1 MINDKIIEVLI
12 KLNEIKAM
20 NYRNE
25 IEIMNFLEFSNQYFE
40 KDEQIQ
46 FQTIQLL
53 RKMNKTKEALGICDR
68 FPKNEQI
75 QSQKITI
82 LMKQNKID
90 EALKICDR
98 FPRHVPIQSQ
108 KIAILMKQ
116 NKIDEA
122 LEICDK
128 FQKNEQIQSQ
138 KITILQKQN
147 KMDESLE
154 ICHRFSEDKYRK
166 KKKVIIN
173 SENCINNVF
182 ITKKNKP
189 LVSTLLTNIY
199 INNISE
205 EEIQNSDLSD
215 YEKTILLIAY
225 YEKINKKKGINIIK
239 SKKKNTKNIIEVKNY
254 NMLLEKL
261 SRKKNSI
268 FDIMIYEDILKCSI
282 NFEKIS
288 NSFIEETK
296 TKEIKTSE
304 PKVEVLKNKTD
315 KKSVKVVNNR
325 NIEKTDEKEKS
336 TKTKEIKIPKPKVEA
351 VKNKTDEKYIIM
363 SGKVVNNRN
372 IEKTDE
378 KEKSTKTK
386 ESEPQL
392 IKDVFKNEIISIGK
406 QIYVELYNPDNPE
419 RQKDAL
425 KAWDILEQIANSSI
439 NDKKNLKKILRI
451 INLIYPEKEKINYQK
466 YYKY

>member
-1 MINDKIIEVLI
+1 
-12 KLNEIKAM
+12 
-20 NYRNE
+20 
-25 IEIMNFLEFSNQYFE
+25 
-40 KDEQIQ
+40 
-46 FQTIQLL
+46 
-53 RKMNKTKEALGICDR
+53 
-68 FPKNEQI
+68 
-75 QSQKITI
+75 
-82 LMKQNKID
+82 
-90 EALKICDR
+90 
-98 FPRHVPIQSQ
+98 
-108 KIAILMKQ
+108 MKQ

-128 FQKNEQIQSQ
+128 FQKNEVIQSQ

-147 KMDESLE
+147 KIDESLE

-182 ITKKNKP
+182 ITKKNEP

-239 SKKKNTKNIIEVKNY
+239 LKKKNTKNIIEVKNY

-268 FDIMIYEDILKCSI
+268 FDIMIYKDILKCSI

-296 TKEIKTSE
+296 IKEIKTSE
-304 PKVEVLKNKTD
+304 PKVEVSKNKTDKKSVKIVNNRNVEKIDEQKESKKVEEIKTSEPKVEVSKNKTD

-325 NIEKTDEKEKS
+325 NVEKIDEQKESK
-336 TKTKEIKIPKPKVEA
+336 KAEEIKISEPKVE
-351 VKNKTDEKYIIM
+351 VSKNKTDEKYITM

-372 IEKTDE
+372 IEKMDE

-392 IKDVFKNEIISIGK
+392 IKDIFKNEIISIGK
-406 QIYVELYNPDNPE
+406 QIYVELYNPE

-439 NDKKNLKKILRI
+439 NDKKNLKKMLRI
-451 INLIYPEKEKINYQK
+451 INLVYPEKEKINYQK
-466 YYKY
+466 YHKY

>member
-46 FQTIQLL
+46 FQTIKLL

-68 FPKNEQI
+68 FPENELIQSQKITILMKQNKIDEALGICDKFQKNEQI

-90 EALKICDR
+90 EAL
-98 FPRHVPIQSQ
+98 
-108 KIAILMKQ
+108 
-116 NKIDEA
+116 
-122 LEICDK
+122 EICDK
-128 FQKNEQIQSQ
+128 FQKNEVIQSQ

-147 KMDESLE
+147 KIDESLE

-239 SKKKNTKNIIEVKNY
+239 LKKKNTKNIIEVKNY

-268 FDIMIYEDILKCSI
+268 FDIIIYKDILKCSI

-288 NSFIEETK
+288 NSLIEETK
-296 TKEIKTSE
+296 IKEIKTSE

-325 NIEKTDEKEKS
+325 NVEKIDEQKESK
-336 TKTKEIKIPKPKVEA
+336 KAEEIKTSEPKVE
-351 VKNKTDEKYIIM
+351 VSKNKTDEKYITM

-392 IKDVFKNEIISIGK
+392 IKDIFKNEIISIGK

-439 NDKKNLKKILRI
+439 NDKKNLEKILRI
-451 INLIYPEKEKINYQK
+451 INLVYPEKEKINYQK
-466 YYKY
+466 YHKY

>member
-1 MINDKIIEVLI
+1 MINEKIIEVLI

-46 FQTIQLL
+46 FQTIKLL
-53 RKMNKTKEALGICDR
+53 RKMNKTK
-68 FPKNEQI
+68 
-75 QSQKITI
+75 
-82 LMKQNKID
+82 
-90 EALKICDR
+90 
-98 FPRHVPIQSQ
+98 
-108 KIAILMKQ
+108 
-116 NKIDEA
+116 EA

-128 FQKNEQIQSQ
+128 FQKNEVIQSQ

-147 KMDESLE
+147 KIDESLE

-182 ITKKNKP
+182 ITKKNEP

-239 SKKKNTKNIIEVKNY
+239 LKKKNTKNIIEVKNY

-268 FDIMIYEDILKCSI
+268 FDIMIYKDILKCSI

-296 TKEIKTSE
+296 IKEIKTSE
-304 PKVEVLKNKTD
+304 PKVEV
-315 KKSVKVVNNR
+315 S
-325 NIEKTDEKEKS
+325 
-336 TKTKEIKIPKPKVEA
+336 
-351 VKNKTDEKYIIM
+351 KNKTDEKYITM

-372 IEKTDE
+372 IEKMDE

-392 IKDVFKNEIISIGK
+392 IKDIFKNEIISIGK
-406 QIYVELYNPDNPE
+406 QIYVELYNPE

-439 NDKKNLKKILRI
+439 NDKKNLKKMLRI
-451 INLIYPEKEKINYQK
+451 INLVSPEKEKINYQK
-466 YYKY
+466 YHKY

>member
-1 MINDKIIEVLI
+1 MINEKIIEVLI

-46 FQTIQLL
+46 FQTIKLL

-68 FPKNEQI
+68 FPENEPI

-82 LMKQNKID
+82 LMKQNKMD
-90 EALKICDR
+90 EALEICDR
-98 FPRHVPIQSQ
+98 FPRYAQIQSQ
-108 KIAILMKQ
+108 KITILMKQ

-128 FQKNEQIQSQ
+128 FQKNEVIQSQ

-147 KMDESLE
+147 KIDESLE

-182 ITKKNKP
+182 ITKKNEP

-239 SKKKNTKNIIEVKNY
+239 LKKKNTKNIIEVKNY

-268 FDIMIYEDILKCSI
+268 FDIMIYKDILKCSI

-296 TKEIKTSE
+296 IKEIKTSE
-304 PKVEVLKNKTD
+304 PKVEVSKNKTD

-325 NIEKTDEKEKS
+325 NVEKIDEQKESK
-336 TKTKEIKIPKPKVEA
+336 KAEEIKISEPKVE
-351 VKNKTDEKYIIM
+351 VSKNKTDEKYITM

-372 IEKTDE
+372 IEKMDE

-392 IKDVFKNEIISIGK
+392 IKDIFKNEIISIGK
-406 QIYVELYNPDNPE
+406 QIYVELYNPE

-439 NDKKNLKKILRI
+439 NDKKNLKKMLRI
-451 INLIYPEKEKINYQK
+451 INLVSPEKEKINYQK
-466 YYKY
+466 YHKY

>member
-1 MINDKIIEVLI
+1 
-12 KLNEIKAM
+12 
-20 NYRNE
+20 
-25 IEIMNFLEFSNQYFE
+25 
-40 KDEQIQ
+40 
-46 FQTIQLL
+46 
-53 RKMNKTKEALGICDR
+53 
-68 FPKNEQI
+68 
-75 QSQKITI
+75 
-82 LMKQNKID
+82 
-90 EALKICDR
+90 
-98 FPRHVPIQSQ
+98 
-108 KIAILMKQ
+108 MKQ

-138 KITILQKQN
+138 KIKILQKQNKIDEALGICDKFQKNEQIQSQKITILMKQNKIDEALEICDKFQKNEVIQSQKITILQKQN
-147 KMDESLE
+147 KIDESLE

-182 ITKKNKP
+182 ITKKNEP

-239 SKKKNTKNIIEVKNY
+239 LKKKNTKNIIEVKNY

-268 FDIMIYEDILKCSI
+268 FDIMIYKDILKCSI

-296 TKEIKTSE
+296 IKEIKTSE
-304 PKVEVLKNKTD
+304 PKVEVSKNKTDKKSVKIVNNRNVEKIDEQKESKKVEEIKTSEPKVEVSKNKTD

-325 NIEKTDEKEKS
+325 NVEKIDEQKESK
-336 TKTKEIKIPKPKVEA
+336 KAEEIKISEPKVE
-351 VKNKTDEKYIIM
+351 VSKNKTDEKYITM

-372 IEKTDE
+372 IEKMDE

-392 IKDVFKNEIISIGK
+392 IKDIFKNEIISIGK
-406 QIYVELYNPDNPE
+406 QIYVELYNPE

-439 NDKKNLKKILRI
+439 NDKKNLKKMLRI
-451 INLIYPEKEKINYQK
+451 INLVYPEKEKINYQK
-466 YYKY
+466 YHKY

>member
-46 FQTIQLL
+46 FQTIKLL
-53 RKMNKTKEALGICDR
+53 RKMNKTKEALKICDRFPENELIQSQKIKILQKQNKMDEALEICDKFQKNGIIQFQKITILMKQNKIDEALGICDI

-82 LMKQNKID
+82 LMKQNK
-90 EALKICDR
+90 
-98 FPRHVPIQSQ
+98 
-108 KIAILMKQ
+108 M
-116 NKIDEA
+116 DEA
-122 LEICDK
+122 LEICDR
-128 FQKNEQIQSQ
+128 FPENEPIQSQ
-138 KITILQKQN
+138 KTAILLKQD
-147 KMDESLE
+147 KIDESLE
-154 ICHRFSEDKYRK
+154 ICHRFSEDEYRK
-166 KKKVIIN
+166 KKKAIIN

-182 ITKKNKP
+182 ITKKNEP

-239 SKKKNTKNIIEVKNY
+239 LKKKNTKNIIEVKNY

-268 FDIMIYEDILKCSI
+268 FDIMIYKDILKCSI

-296 TKEIKTSE
+296 IKEIKTSE
-304 PKVEVLKNKTD
+304 PKVEV
-315 KKSVKVVNNR
+315 S
-325 NIEKTDEKEKS
+325 
-336 TKTKEIKIPKPKVEA
+336 
-351 VKNKTDEKYIIM
+351 KNKTDEKYITM

-372 IEKTDE
+372 IEKMDE

-392 IKDVFKNEIISIGK
+392 IKDIFKNEIISIGK
-406 QIYVELYNPDNPE
+406 QIYVELYNPE

-439 NDKKNLKKILRI
+439 NDKKNLKKMLRI
-451 INLIYPEKEKINYQK
+451 INLVYPEKEKINYQK
-466 YYKY
+466 YHKY

>member
-1 MINDKIIEVLI
+1 M
-12 KLNEIKAM
+12 
-20 NYRNE
+20 
-25 IEIMNFLEFSNQYFE
+25 
-40 KDEQIQ
+40 
-46 FQTIQLL
+46 
-53 RKMNKTKEALGICDR
+53 
-68 FPKNEQI
+68 
-75 QSQKITI
+75 
-82 LMKQNKID
+82 
-90 EALKICDR
+90 
-98 FPRHVPIQSQ
+98 QSQ
-108 KIAILMKQ
+108 KIAILLKQ

-138 KITILQKQN
+138 KIKILQKQNKIDEALGICDKFQKNEQIQSQKITILMKQNKIDEALEICDKFQKNEVIQSQKITILQKQN
-147 KMDESLE
+147 KIDESLE

-182 ITKKNKP
+182 ITKKNEP

-239 SKKKNTKNIIEVKNY
+239 LKKKNTKNIIEVKNY

-268 FDIMIYEDILKCSI
+268 FDIMIYKDILKCSI

-296 TKEIKTSE
+296 IKEIKTSE
-304 PKVEVLKNKTD
+304 PKVEVSKNKTDKKSVKIVNNRNVEKIDEQKESKKVEEIKTSEPKVEVSKNKTD

-325 NIEKTDEKEKS
+325 NVEKIDEQKESK
-336 TKTKEIKIPKPKVEA
+336 KAEEIKISEPKVE
-351 VKNKTDEKYIIM
+351 VSKNKTDEKYITM

-372 IEKTDE
+372 IEKMDE

-392 IKDVFKNEIISIGK
+392 IKDIFKNEIISIGK
-406 QIYVELYNPDNPE
+406 QIYVELYNPE

-439 NDKKNLKKILRI
+439 NDKKNLKKMLRI
-451 INLIYPEKEKINYQK
+451 INLVYPEKEKINYQK
-466 YYKY
+466 YHKY

>member
-1 MINDKIIEVLI
+1 MKQNKI
-12 KLNEIKAM
+12 
-20 NYRNE
+20 
-25 IEIMNFLEFSNQYFE
+25 
-40 KDEQIQ
+40 D
-46 FQTIQLL
+46 
-53 RKMNKTKEALGICDR
+53 EALEICDR
-68 FPKNEQI
+68 FPRYEPI

-90 EALKICDR
+90 EALGICDR
-98 FPRHVPIQSQ
+98 FP
-108 KIAILMKQ
+108 
-116 NKIDEA
+116 E
-122 LEICDK
+122 
-128 FQKNEQIQSQ
+128 NEPIQSQ

-154 ICHRFSEDKYRK
+154 ICHRFPEDEYRK
-166 KKKVIIN
+166 KKKAIIN

-182 ITKKNKP
+182 ITKKNEP

-239 SKKKNTKNIIEVKNY
+239 LKKKNTKNIIEVKNY

-268 FDIMIYEDILKCSI
+268 FDIMIYKDILKCSI

-296 TKEIKTSE
+296 IKEIKTSE

-315 KKSVKVVNNR
+315 KKSVKIVNNR
-325 NIEKTDEKEKS
+325 NVEKIDEQKESK
-336 TKTKEIKIPKPKVEA
+336 KAEEIKTSEPKVE
-351 VKNKTDEKYIIM
+351 VSKNKTDEKYITM

-372 IEKTDE
+372 VEKTDE

-392 IKDVFKNEIISIGK
+392 IKDIFKNEIISIGK

-439 NDKKNLKKILRI
+439 NDKKNLKKMLRI
-451 INLIYPEKEKINYQK
+451 INLVYPEKEKISYQK
-466 YYKY
+466 YHKY

>member
-46 FQTIQLL
+46 FQTIKLL
-53 RKMNKTKEALGICDR
+53 RKMNKTKEALKICDR
-68 FPKNEQI
+68 FPRYAPI

-90 EALKICDR
+90 EALEICDR
-98 FPRHVPIQSQ
+98 FPE
-108 KIAILMKQ
+108 
-116 NKIDEA
+116 DEP
-122 LEICDK
+122 
-128 FQKNEQIQSQ
+128 IQSQ

-154 ICHRFSEDKYRK
+154 ICHRFPEDEYRK
-166 KKKVIIN
+166 KKKAIIN

-182 ITKKNKP
+182 ITKKNEP

-239 SKKKNTKNIIEVKNY
+239 LKKKNTKNIIEVKNY

-268 FDIMIYEDILKCSI
+268 FDIMIYKDILKCSI

-296 TKEIKTSE
+296 IKEIKTSE

-315 KKSVKVVNNR
+315 KKSVKIVNNR
-325 NIEKTDEKEKS
+325 NVEKIDEQKESK
-336 TKTKEIKIPKPKVEA
+336 KAEEIKTSEPKVE
-351 VKNKTDEKYIIM
+351 VSKNKTDEKYITM

-372 IEKTDE
+372 VEKTDE

-392 IKDVFKNEIISIGK
+392 IKDIFKNEIISIGK

-439 NDKKNLKKILRI
+439 NDKKNLKKMLRI
-451 INLIYPEKEKINYQK
+451 INLVYPEKEKISYQK
-466 YYKY
+466 YHKY